1 MSCLCHQPFS
11 DKFET
16 YPSLRK
22 QKLAYA
28 NEGAEKARAE
38 AEVAARKRKVE
49 EQAKWEGE
57 FLIPLIPDGAMV
69 SIPRE
74 LVWREFLR
82 VLARRLQHDMNTP
95 RLFLFSHYS
104 YQICC

>member
-1 MSCLCHQPFS
+1 M
-11 DKFET
+11 
-16 YPSLRK
+16 LRK
-22 QKLAYA
+22 QKLAYS

-57 FLIPLIPDGAMV
+57 FLFSLIPDGGML

-74 LVWREFLR
+74 LVWWEILR
-82 VLARRLQHDMNTP
+82 VLARRLQHDNNAP
-95 RLFLFSHYS
+95 HHFLLSHYS
-104 YQICC
+104 Y